1 RGLATQLARKITSLN
16 GVLIVLQALSASG
29 MLMPS
34 NTARFTDFIN
44 ESFFLLILRL
54 PHSVMCGNFFF
65 VYSHED
71 TKTRRYTK
79 KGVIALAGVHAR
91 ECFSYTPLQ

>member
-1 RGLATQLARKITSLN
+1 
-16 GVLIVLQALSASG
+16 
-29 MLMPS
+29 
-34 NTARFTDFIN
+34 
-44 ESFFLLILRL
+44 
-54 PHSVMCGNFFF
+54 MCGNFFF